1 MSIKAL
7 AYLIYDS
14 ILDIIFPKDSLCI
27 TCKENE
33 AEGVCLTCK
42 SLIYKLPIE
51 DESYGIYKGPLKELI
66 LNLKF
71 LKDFNSGE
79 VLVDLLEEKIIGA
92 KGYYIT
98 YIPSSKK
105 SLKRRGFNQCEYLG
119 NALSRRLDIPCVST
133 LIKTKETKDQKTLTI
148 RERKNNVKNV
158 FEGKNINLI
167 KGNKFILIDDVITT
181 GATIE
186 EGVRVLKKYGAKE
199 IKILTIAK
207 SHV

>member
-1 MSIKAL
+1 
-7 AYLIYDS
+7 
-14 ILDIIFPKDSLCI
+14 
-27 TCKENE
+27 
-33 AEGVCLTCK
+33 
-42 SLIYKLPIE
+42 
-51 DESYGIYKGPLKELI
+51 
-66 LNLKF
+66 
-71 LKDFNSGE
+71 
-79 VLVDLLEEKIIGA
+79 
-92 KGYYIT
+92 
-98 YIPSSKK
+98 
-105 SLKRRGFNQCEYLG
+105 LG